1 MASPAKNFAEG
12 TVLFVIGLA
21 LRLFAGDIE
30 IPVFT
35 LTKVGVVLMV
45 IGGIEI
51 LYGVY
56 RTAVSSRSDRSG
68 S

>member
-1 MASPAKNFAEG
+1 MASPTKHFAEG
-12 TVLFVIGLA
+12 TVLFGIGLV
-21 LRLFAGDIE
+21 LRLFTEDVE

-45 IGGIEI
+45 VGGIEV
-51 LYGVY
+51 LYGAY
-56 RTAVSSRSDRSG
+56 RSARGRSAKSG

>member
-1 MASPAKNFAEG
+1 VASPAKNFTEG
-12 TVLFVIGLA
+12 IVTFGVGLA
-21 LRLFAGDIE
+21 LRLFTEDVH

-51 LYGVY
+51 LYGLY
-56 RTAVSSRSDRSG
+56 RVMSG
-68 S
+68 RGDEAGS

>member
-1 MASPAKNFAEG
+1 MASPTKNFAEG
-12 TVLFVIGLA
+12 AVLFGIGLA
-21 LRLFAGDIE
+21 LRLFTEDIE

-35 LTKVGVVLMV
+35 LTKLGVVLMA

-56 RTAVSSRSDRSG
+56 RTASSRSGKSG

>member
-1 MASPAKNFAEG
+1 MASPAKHFAEG
-12 TVLFVIGLA
+12 AATFGVGLA
-21 LRLFAGDIE
+21 LRLFTEDVH

-35 LTKVGVVLMV
+35 LTKVGVVLMF

-56 RTAVSSRSDRSG
+56 RTASSRSGKTS